1 MASTS
6 ICTCSLE
13 GGLGLGA
20 AAAGGAIGLGFEG
33 TVEGRTSGVSGAKV
47 VAGDD
52 AIDDGSPGRT
62 MGKSEMSKTGTTGPF
77 GTAYLSTGG
86 GTLVTV
92 VGGLLSMT
100 FGLVTGGDFNKGR
113 PLDRVGA
120 GVSWLTTAEPE
131 EVPVLPVSSSSSIT
145 IGDSLSAI
153 GASEE
158 VAAPGTGRGRSKG
171 EALKISPT
179 FLIGTPAAS

>member
-20 AAAGGAIGLGFEG
+20 ATAGGAIGLGFEG

-52 AIDDGSPGRT
+52 AIDDGNPGRT

-86 GTLVTV
+86 GTPGRHV
-92 VGGLLSMT
+92 VGGLLSMM
-100 FGLVTGGDFNKGR
+100 FGLVIGGDFNKGR

-120 GVSWLTTAEPE
+120 GVSLA
-131 EVPVLPVSSSSSIT
+131 
-145 IGDSLSAI
+145 DNY
-153 GASEE
+153 
-158 VAAPGTGRGRSKG
+158 
-171 EALKISPT
+171 
-179 FLIGTPAAS
+179 